1 MPYLEIEGDVKRDN
15 DFNNF
20 KNNEKLS
27 KRRVAKLKTH
37 LPNDL
42 SSRRKRFAQ
51 RMTLSITTKV
61 S

>member
-27 KRRVAKLKTH
+27 KRTVAKLKTH

-42 SSRRKRFAQ
+42 SSRRKRFA
-51 RMTLSITTKV
+51 
-61 S
+61 